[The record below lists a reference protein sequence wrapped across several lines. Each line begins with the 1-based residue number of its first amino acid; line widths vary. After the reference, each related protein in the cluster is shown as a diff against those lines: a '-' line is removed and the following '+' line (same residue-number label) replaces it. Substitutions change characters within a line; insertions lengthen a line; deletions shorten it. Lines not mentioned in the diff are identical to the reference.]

1 MYPTDFLKRQ
11 TAPKPKAA
19 PKPVPK
25 APVAA
30 PKAPAAT
37 PKKAATMPPKTVA
50 AVAAVKAQ
58 AAQTTAA
65 TKPTVQAAV
74 VPAPSPSPVMPSPMT
89 PAPMMPAPG
98 PSAQAAPPTPT
109 SQGEAVYPPS
119 FVAAVNAAAKSYAKA
134 TTPAARPILQ
144 IGTDWSCDSS
154 NVCAAKSPR
163 AADAYVELQAAIN
176 RHLLALGMP
185 LIPVSASIDQQTR
198 TAVARFLPD
207 IGSLPHSNLPITP
220 WLFAAKIE
228 ALPKTRASLLPQQ
241 PLSNLG
247 GSGLWWKVGLGV
259 VGVVG
264 AGYFAFKKR
273 N

>member
-58 AAQTTAA
+58 AAQTTAT

-74 VPAPSPSPVMPSPMT
+74 VPAPSPMTLAPMT
-89 PAPMMPAPG
+89 LAPG

-264 AGYFAFKKR
+264 AGYFAFKR
-273 N
+273 R